1 MIEFSKFKPFDFTE
15 GVPYIS
21 ITENGI
27 TFSKGVVAKLGKPS
41 RVELLI
47 NDIDKQFIIRACNI
61 NKICSNAFYKE
72 NSKTKY
78 VRWNN
83 KNLLMTIANI
93 MDCDLSK
100 YAYRVDGQYI
110 IEEKAIL
117 FDLNNAV
124 IVWRIEQ

>member
-1 MIEFSKFKPFDFTE
+1 MLDMSKFKLFDFTE

-27 TFSKGVVAKLGKPS
+27 TFSKGVVAKLGRPS

-47 NDIDKQFIIRACNI
+47 NDVGKQFIIRACNI
-61 NKICSNAFYKE
+61 NKTCSNAFYKE
-72 NSKTKY
+72 SSKTKY

-83 KNLLMTIANI
+83 KNLLMTIENI
-93 MDCDLSK
+93 MGCDLSK

-110 IEEKAIL
+110 GEEKAIL
-117 FDLNNAV
+117 FDLNNAAKV
-124 IVWRIEQ
+124 I

>member
-1 MIEFSKFKPFDFTE
+1 MGQRLNIEIFN
-15 GVPYIS
+15 
-21 ITENGI
+21 NGQVLANAYYH
-27 TFSKGVVAKLGKPS
+27 FSKGVVAKLGKPS

-124 IVWRIEQ
+124 KVWRIEQ

>member
-1 MIEFSKFKPFDFTE
+1 MFDISKFKIFDFTE

-21 ITENGI
+21 ITGNGI
-27 TFSKGVVAKLGKPS
+27 TFSNGVVAKLERPS

-47 NDIDKQFIIRACNI
+47 NDVDKQFIIRACNI
-61 NKICSNAFYKE
+61 NKTCSNAFYKE

-78 VRWNN
+78 IRWNN
-83 KNLLMTIANI
+83 KNLLMTIENI

-110 IEEKAIL
+110 GEEKAIL
-117 FDLNNAV
+117 FDLNNAAKV
-124 IVWRIEQ
+124 I

>member
-27 TFSKGVVAKLGKPS
+27 TFSKGVVTKLGKPS

-100 YAYRVDGQYI
+100 YAYRVVGQYI

-124 IVWRIEQ
+124 KVWGIEQ